1 MMKSPGTPHIMPHIC
16 RLDQDEPSARQ
27 VYETPMKLWHCPNAR
42 SFRPLWMLEE
52 MQLPYELV
60 LLPFPP
66 RYREPDYLET
76 NPLGTIPYLTDGEA
90 ELTESSGILH
100 YLTQAHGP
108 TPLAVAPGE
117 ADFAL
122 YTNYLFQSDATFTF
136 PQTLVLRYRVL
147 EPPEKRQPA
156 VADAYAKWFLAR
168 MGWVETHLSD
178 GREWLCAG
186 RFTAADIAVGYA
198 CLLAQTI
205 GLYADLGPNTQGWW
219 ARCQA
224 RDGYRRAIAAQSA

>member
-1 MMKSPGTPHIMPHIC
+1 MH
-16 RLDQDEPSARQ
+16 L
-27 VYETPMKLWHCPNAR
+27 YHCPQAR

-52 MQLPYELV
+52 MRLPYKLT

-66 RYREPDYLET
+66 RWQAPEFLKL
-76 NPLGTIPYLTDGEA
+76 NPLGTIPYYTDEQA
-90 ELTESSGILH
+90 KLTESTAILVW
-100 YLTQAHGP
+100 LAERHGP
-108 TPLAVAPGE
+108 TELAVDPHE
-117 ADFAL
+117 ADYAL
-122 YTNYLFQSDATFTF
+122 YLNYLFQSDATFTF

-168 MGWVETHLSD
+168 MSWVETHLAD
-178 GREWLCAG
+178 GRDWLTAG

-198 CLLAQTI
+198 CLLADNLKL
-205 GLYADLGPNTQGWW
+205 GADLGPNTRSWW

-224 RDGYRRAIAAQSA
+224 RDGYRRAKTAQSPPKDAVNSP